1 MALSEDQRAL
11 LRLLMAGGTYEQVAD
26 VLGISP
32 SEIRARAAE
41 AAGDLESTPEPEL
54 STAAVR
60 SRLAELERGPAAAVT
75 APLPPAGG
83 RATGLRR
90 WIPWIAAAA
99 AVVIAL
105 VVVAVARNGGG
116 GDGDSTSTAQSA
128 QEDAVSIQLAPV
140 GGAKARGGIRVVRV
154 GDQPAVDLDIRG
166 LTPTGQ
172 RQSYVLWFVGAGG
185 RSLPVAF
192 RGVGQDGVLQGRAPI
207 PSAAVGLLPSFE
219 TAELALVEQRQAA
232 AAVRQAAQNGILP
245 EPVGTPV
252 MRGALHG

>member
-1 MALSEDQRAL
+1 MALSEDQLAL
-11 LRLLMAGGTYEQVAD
+11 LRLLMAGDTYEQVAD
-26 VLGISP
+26 VLGTSP
-32 SEIRARAAE
+32 SEVRARAAE
-41 AAGDLESTPEPEL
+41 AAGALESAPEPEL
-54 STAAVR
+54 PTAAVR
-60 SRLAELERGPAAAVT
+60 SRLAELEGAPAGAVT
-75 APLPPAGG
+75 PTAANGG
-83 RATGLRR
+83 RFAGWRS

-105 VVVAVARNGGG
+105 VVVAVARNGGE
-116 GDGDSTSTAQSA
+116 GDGNSPSAAQSD

-140 GGAKARGGIRVVRV
+140 GRAKASGGIRVVRV

-166 LTPTGQ
+166 LTPTGPG
-172 RQSYVLWFVGAGG
+172 QSYVLWFVGAGG

-192 RGVGQDGVLQGRAPI
+192 RGVGQDGVLQGRTPI

-252 MRGALHG
+252 MRGGLHG